1 MIIHIFNNK
10 VNLRKFVAA
19 RKSEGGGAVPPLKL
33 HAFNIILNVWIW
45 NNSTKIVLKHYILLR
60 RDKLTIVLT

>member
-33 HAFNIILNVWIW
+33 RAFNIILNVWIW

-60 RDKLTIVLT
+60 HDKLTIVLT